1 MILPLQNKLKSIKT
15 FNFGNKSN
23 NNLIL
28 NNNISNVISSS
39 VNNYE
44 AKYDNKNKN
53 HKLDITNNNIKLC
66 DKPKNK
72 TINSN
77 NFLYKSEENNSSQIN
92 KHSVNDN
99 SIYRDPIDSLF
110 KDYNDQI
117 KITVFD
123 YFCHRNNRKKKKMIE
138 LYHFGNEF
146 YRRRLDIVLVFSHLL
161 LTEKVLLSSNFQNK
175 NSSSKDI
182 EIIYPRI

>member
-1 MILPLQNKLKSIKT
+1 M
-15 FNFGNKSN
+15 
-23 NNLIL
+23 
-28 NNNISNVISSS
+28 
-39 VNNYE
+39 
-44 AKYDNKNKN
+44 
-53 HKLDITNNNIKLC
+53 DITNNNNKLC
-66 DKPKNK
+66 DETKNK
-72 TINSN
+72 TFNSN
-77 NFLYKSEENNSSQIN
+77 NYLYKSEENNSSQIN
-92 KHSVNDN
+92 KHLVNDN
-99 SIYRDPIDSLF
+99 SLYRDPIDSLF

-138 LYHFGNEF
+138 LYNFGNEF
-146 YRRRLDIVLVFSHLL
+146 YRRRMDIVLVFSHLL